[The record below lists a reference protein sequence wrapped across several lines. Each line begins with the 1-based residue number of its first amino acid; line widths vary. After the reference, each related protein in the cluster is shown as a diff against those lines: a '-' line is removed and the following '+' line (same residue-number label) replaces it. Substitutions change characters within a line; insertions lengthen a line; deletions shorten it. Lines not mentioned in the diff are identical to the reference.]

1 MAQSLPL
8 RTIGIETDD
17 SDALAVAQPERRR
30 RFDQVGRGPFRATLH
45 EVAWGAAALQA
56 ERWGCGVRL
65 RCDRP
70 AGYVTFGVL
79 QAHGDARCCGV
90 ALPRPALLRIVG
102 PWELSSSGPVEVVA
116 FAVDERLLEDAVH
129 HLAGGEAPPVIA
141 GNRCGPAPSGP
152 VAEDLLRLLRTIR
165 SLPPEAAP
173 LTAAQDDLLHLAA
186 RLGPPEALLAM
197 KRLETPSRRRSAVRR
212 IEEYL
217 DAHPSGPLT
226 VATLCGLAG
235 VSERT
240 LEYAFREH
248 LGMTP
253 IRFLKLRRLNWIRHE
268 LLEPAGK
275 RAGVA
280 DIARRAGIYDL
291 GRFAAD
297 YRQLFGELPSETLR
311 RMPSHPPR

>member
-1 MAQSLPL
+1 MTQSLPL
-8 RTIGIETDD
+8 RAIGIETDD
-17 SDALAVAQPERRR
+17 ADALAAAQPERRR

-45 EVAWGAAALQA
+45 EVAWGTAALQT
-56 ERWGCGVRL
+56 ERWSCGVRL

-90 ALPRPALLRIVG
+90 VLPRPALLRIVG
-102 PWELSSSGPVEVVA
+102 PWELSSSGPVDMVA
-116 FAVDERLLEDAVH
+116 FAVDEGLLEGVAH
-129 HLAGGEAPPVIA
+129 RLAGGEAPSVSA
-141 GNRCGPAPSGP
+141 GNRCGPAPNGP
-152 VAEDLLRLLRTIR
+152 VAEELLRLLRTIR
-165 SLPPEAAP
+165 SMPPEAGA

-186 RLGPPEALLAM
+186 ALGSPEALLAM
-197 KRLETPSRRRSAVRR
+197 KRLETPSRRRRAVRR

-217 DAHPSGPLT
+217 DADPSGSLT

-253 IRFLKLRRLNWIRHE
+253 VRFLKLRRLDRIRRE
-268 LLEPAGK
+268 LLDPAGGP
-275 RAGVA
+275 AGVA
-280 DIARRAGIYDL
+280 GIAGRAGIYDL
-291 GRFAAD
+291 GRFAGD
-297 YRQLFGELPSETLR
+297 YRRLFGELPSETLR
-311 RMPSHPPR
+311 RRPRA